1 MPEGEDDIPVRP
13 GLAIPAAEVVELAS
27 RASGPGGQHVNK
39 SATRVTLRWSPRE
52 SAALTEPQRKRLLVA
67 LRSRLTR
74 EGELVVHADRER
86 SRRRN
91 REAARERLAE
101 LVRGGLEVPRHRRKT
116 APTRGSKMRRR
127 ANKQQRGELKRR
139 RQPVRS
145 GDDG

>member
-1 MPEGEDDIPVRP
+1 MPEGEGDIRIRP
-13 GLAIPAAEVVELAS
+13 GLAIPAAEVLELAS

-52 SAALTEPQRKRLLVA
+52 SAVLTEPQRKRLMVA

-91 REAARERLAE
+91 REAARERIAE

-116 APTRGSKMRRR
+116 APSRASKARRQETKR
-127 ANKQQRGELKRR
+127 QRGELKRR
-139 RQPVRS
+139 RRPLRS
-145 GDDG
+145 GDEG